1 MPTTQTPTSS
11 PWRIEDGDFIYQL
24 NTAGINVFS
33 CQVQGGYA
41 EDGHRT
47 TKEERAKIARLIA
60 AAPDLL
66 AALKNL
72 VLSTDGIVSGP
83 ESDLCA
89 CCGKDYIDEQIRRA
103 EAGEDCIYECTDQ
116 DCPRVQAFAAIAK
129 ATGSEVP
136 A

>member
-1 MPTTQTPTSS
+1 MTYHERVLAYEAEGMTTSDAQSVVDV
-11 PWRIEDGDFIYQL
+11 EL
-24 NTAGINVFS
+24 L
-33 CQVQGGYA
+33 
-41 EDGHRT
+41 
-47 TKEERAKIARLIA
+47 KE
-60 AAPDLL
+60 AAPSLL

-116 DCPRVQAFAAIAK
+116 DCPRVQAMQAIAN
-129 ATGSEVP
+129 AEGRT
-136 A
+136 